1 MQRKSKIIF
10 VLSAVIL
17 LVLTG
22 CGEKEGVVSAPET
35 PYIGGEKGIVAGFE
49 EMGIYNEKTNTY
61 EIYEGETFPIEIT
74 LKNKGEYDI
83 EVREVTATLIG
94 INLNDFSGIVSNGVL
109 NNTGEIEKVSEDNED
124 GGEETLDFTSGAEDA
139 EYLINLTG
147 SSYDVSVF
155 ARIVY
160 HYKTFA
166 AVPKVCFKEDLTDES
181 VCDVVEMKD
190 VYSSAAPLQVKSA
203 EEKKAGAGKIAVE
216 FSIEN
221 VGSGQV
227 ALPGQAFDDRY
238 DQLSF
243 SVNEPANWECKSG
256 GRENTARLD
265 ADGKAKILCRLKNV
279 LAEDTLYTKELDLT
293 LDYDY
298 KELIHQQ
305 IRIKEQ

>member
-1 MQRKSKIIF
+1 MSKKIIA
-10 VLSAVIL
+10 VLFAVVL

-22 CGEKEGVVSAPET
+22 CEKGGEEVTTPET

-74 LKNKGEYDI
+74 LKNKGEYDV
-83 EVREVTATLIG
+83 EANGVTATLIG
-94 INLNDFSGIVSNGVL
+94 INLADFSGIVSNGIL
-109 NNTGEIEKVSEDNED
+109 NNTNEIEKISEENED

-147 SSYDVSVF
+147 STYDVSVF
-155 ARIVY
+155 ARVVY

-181 VCDVVEMKD
+181 VCDVEEMKT
-190 VYSSAAPLQVKSA
+190 VYSSAAPVQVKSA
-203 EEKKAGAGKIAVE
+203 KEKKAGTGKIAVE

-227 ALPGQAFDDRY
+227 TKPDQDFDERY
-238 DQLSF
+238 DQLNF
-243 SVNEPANWECKSG
+243 SVNEPQDWECKSG
-256 GRENTARLD
+256 GKENEARLD
-265 ADGKAKILCRLKNV
+265 VDGKAKILCRLKNP
-279 LAEDTLYTKELDLT
+279 LPEDTLYTKELDLT

>member
-1 MQRKSKIIF
+1 MNKKIIV
-10 VLSAVIL
+10 VLFAVSL
-17 LVLTG
+17 LVLAG
-22 CGEKEGVVSAPET
+22 CKEKDDVTAPET
-35 PYIGGEKGIVAGFE
+35 PYMGGEKGVVADFE

-83 EVREVTATLIG
+83 NIGEVTATLIG

-109 NNTGEIEKVSEDNED
+109 NNTGEIEKISEDNED
-124 GGEETLDFTSGAEDA
+124 GGEETIDFTSGTEDA
-139 EYLINLTG
+139 KYLINLTG
-147 SSYDVSVF
+147 SSYDVSIF

-181 VCDVVEMKD
+181 VCDVVEMKT

-221 VGSGQV
+221 DGSGQV

-238 DQLSF
+238 DQLNF

-256 GRENTARLD
+256 GRENMARLD
-265 ADGKAKILCRLKNV
+265 ADGKAKILCRLKDA
-279 LAEDTLYTKELDLT
+279 LAENTLYTKELDLT